1 MECVPIQV
9 FVKGLN
15 GVSMYKTIQT
25 LGLTSY
31 LTINGFQKLDNV
43 LKNSNSKNQSLIIL

>member
-1 MECVPIQV
+1 MCTNSSFCQ
-9 FVKGLN
+9 GLN

-25 LGLTSY
+25 LGLISH

-43 LKNSNSKNQSLIIL
+43 LKNPNSKNQSLIIL